1 MGDYILYYCKK
12 CILNSGNKLM
22 QPQGR
27 SKSMFSKSSNKPEDY
42 AGILSGS
49 NFDICPGCGEKLIPV
64 PNMKFSDMYDF
75 CEYGNNDPNFIAAMF
90 ELYSNDIFTY
100 TEKINTIRNAISQKH
115 TEQEQLK
122 EQQEPDQVRCP
133 KCGSTQITT
142 GQRGYSLFSGFLG
155 SNKTVNRCAACGH
168 TWKPGK

>member
-1 MGDYILYYCKK
+1 
-12 CILNSGNKLM
+12 M

-75 CEYGNNDPNFIAAMF
+75 CEYGNNDPSFIAAMF

-100 TEKINTIRNAISQKH
+100 TEKMNTIRNAISQKH
-115 TEQEQLK
+115 TEQEQA
-122 EQQEPDQVRCP
+122 EQQESNQVRCP
-133 KCGSTQITT
+133 KCGSTQIGVTN
-142 GQRGYSLFSGFLG
+142 RGYSLLSGFIG
-155 SNKTVNRCAACGH
+155 SGSVRNVCQNCGYK
-168 TWKPGK
+168 WKPGK

>member
-22 QPQGR
+22 LPQGR
-27 SKSMFSKSSNKPEDY
+27 SKSMFSQSSNKPEDY
-42 AGILSGS
+42 AGILSGK
-49 NFDICPGCGEKLIPV
+49 NFDTCPGCGEKLIPV

-142 GQRGYSLFSGFLG
+142 GQTLKRGLFGLVY
-155 SNKTVNRCAACGH
+155 NQITVNRCANCGC
-168 TWKPGK
+168 TWEPGK